1 MSQARYT
8 ESAPTDHF
16 SKNKEASVSI
26 SATTAVL
33 PAELPEEQV
42 VPMGPRENA
51 GQPDDVPVVVA
62 YADDVD
68 EEDDEDDDVDDL
80 DDEDLDDE
88 DLDDEDLDDEEDEE
102 EDEEEDDAEVEDED
116 EE

>member
-1 MSQARYT
+1 M
-8 ESAPTDHF
+8 
-16 SKNKEASVSI
+16 SI
-26 SATTAVL
+26 SSTTAVL
-33 PAELPEEQV
+33 PAELLEEQV

-80 DDEDLDDE
+80 DDEDLDDD
-88 DLDDEDLDDEEDEE
+88 DLDDDEEGDEEDT
-102 EDEEEDDAEVEDED
+102 EVEDKD